1 MAADAPGCWKRSGA
15 VCLFVALSAHTQSPL
30 DAVAAV
36 VEGSFGG
43 QEDPLEWYWVAP
55 PENPQRRPARSRT
68 PRGSASSIDNINRSK
83 LKRPTNLI

>member
-15 VCLFVALSAHTQSPL
+15 VCLFVALSAHTQSLL
-30 DAVAAV
+30 DAAAA

-55 PENPQRRPARSRT
+55 LENPQRRPAQSKT
-68 PRGSASSIDNINRSK
+68 PRGSASSIDNIKAETSH
-83 LKRPTNLI
+83 